1 MAIFRDT
8 LIVCFGNCLT
18 SVFAGFAIFSI
29 LGFMAKELGVS
40 VEDVVDGGSG
50 LAFIAYPE
58 AVTRMPGDVFWAIIF
73 FLMLFTLGLDSQF
86 AIVEN
91 ITSSIMDEYTWIR
104 SKKTYLMAII
114 SVFGLLLG
122 LPITTQVR
130 PKNLAFAI
138 FDPKSYTGF

>member
-130 PKNLAFAI
+130 QKKL
-138 FDPKSYTGF
+138 